1 MTCCPET
8 HEDSFEPIKP
18 AEPTKTYVEA
28 SYREEEMKSSS
39 VSFLIVAALLAVVTV
54 LVYLDIIPIATG
66 STAAKVLDVSVLLV
80 MTVIFLAIA
89 LYSMKRA
96 KELSGASNRE
106 VALTEE
112 ILEYCLANYKD
123 PSSSDSSETDQY
135 FEREAGIRKLITAQ
149 YKGLADSYL
158 DYLVEIVY
166 TELYPEQTDSSETE
180 NPLDSESK

>member
-1 MTCCPET
+1 MANNPENQ
-8 HEDSFEPIKP
+8 ENPLER
-18 AEPTKTYVEA
+18 TKTYVEA

-39 VSFLIVAALLAVVTV
+39 VSFFIVAALLVVVMV
-54 LVYLDIIPIATG
+54 LVYLDFIPIATG
-66 STAAKVLDVSVLLV
+66 STAAKVLDVSVLGG
-80 MTVIFLAIA
+80 MAAIFLGIA

-96 KELSGASNRE
+96 KALAGASNRE

-123 PSSSDSSETDQY
+123 AASEDSSETDQY
-135 FEREAGIRKLITAQ
+135 FERETYIRNLITQQ

-166 TELYPEQTDSSETE
+166 SELYPDQEGSRE
-180 NPLDSESK
+180 N